1 MGRQAW
7 VGWTERGR
15 DELDVQDGR
24 AYLRSRQE
32 RAQAGRLAR
41 SGSTYCGR
49 AKSAQ
54 AGWLAR
60 SGSTYCGRA
69 KSATVSAAI
78 VSPSARLAPSRSSI
92 RSSR

>member
-15 DELDVQDGR
+15 DERGRDERGRDELDVQDRR

-32 RAQAGRLAR
+32 RAQAGRLGR

-49 AKSAQ
+49 A
-54 AGWLAR
+54 R
-60 SGSTYCGRA
+60 
-69 KSATVSAAI
+69 SATVSAAI

>member
-1 MGRQAW
+1 MYFGKKHVHRQDFSRMGRQAW
-7 VGWTERGR
+7 VGWTESGR

-32 RAQAGRLAR
+32 RAQAGRL
-41 SGSTYCGR
+41 T
-49 AKSAQ
+49 
-54 AGWLAR
+54 L

-69 KSATVSAAI
+69 KSATVSAEI

>member
-7 VGWTERGR
+7 VGWTERGRDERGR

-41 SGSTYCGR
+41 SGSIY
-49 AKSAQ
+49 
-54 AGWLAR
+54 
-60 SGSTYCGRA
+60 
-69 KSATVSAAI
+69 
-78 VSPSARLAPSRSSI
+78 
-92 RSSR
+92 

>member
-7 VGWTERGR
+7 VGWTERGRDERGR

-32 RAQAGRLAR
+32 RAQASRLAR

-49 AKSAQ
+49 AKSARKPGGSRV
-54 AGWLAR
+54 AAVLIAVAPRAR
-60 SGSTYCGRA
+60 
-69 KSATVSAAI
+69 
-78 VSPSARLAPSRSSI
+78 P
-92 RSSR
+92 